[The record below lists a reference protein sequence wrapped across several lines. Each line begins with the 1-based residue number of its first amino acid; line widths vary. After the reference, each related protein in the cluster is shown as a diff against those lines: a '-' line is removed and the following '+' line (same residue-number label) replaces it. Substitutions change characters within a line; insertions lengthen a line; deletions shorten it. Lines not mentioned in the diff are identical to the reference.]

1 MYEIIKPFHSYL
13 ALALLAVVIIGIMI
27 VLMSKLSKKPFAAS
41 HLKIALI
48 ALISTHIQLLLG
60 LVLYFISPLGFSNL
74 SGAVMKDSF
83 GRLQAV
89 EHPITMIIAVVL
101 ITIGYSKAKK
111 ALGTDKAY
119 NAVLIYY
126 SIGLILILS
135 RLPWQVWM
143 KG

>member
-1 MYEIIKPFHSYL
+1 MYEFLKPVHSYF
-13 ALALLAVVIIGIMI
+13 AFALLLVLITTILIIII
-27 VLMSKLSKKPFAAS
+27 SKFSKKPFLAS
-41 HLKIALI
+41 HLKTALI
-48 ALISTHIQLLLG
+48 GLISSHIQLLLG

-89 EHPITMIIAVVL
+89 EHPITMILAVVI

-111 ALGTDKAY
+111 AQGTNKAY

-126 SIGLILILS
+126 IVGLVLMLS
-135 RLPWQVWM
+135 RIPWQVWL
-143 KG
+143 KN

>member
-13 ALALLAVVIIGIMI
+13 ALVLLLVLIIAILI
-27 VLMSKLSKKPFAAS
+27 VLISKFSKKPFSAS
-41 HLKIALI
+41 HLKIALFG
-48 ALISTHIQLLLG
+48 LISTHIQLLLG

-74 SGAVMKDSF
+74 SGEVMKDSF

-89 EHPITMIIAVVL
+89 EHPLIMIIAAVL
-101 ITIGYSKAKK
+101 ITIGYTKAKK
-111 ALGTDKAY
+111 ALGTDKSY

-126 SIGLILILS
+126 TIGLILILS